1 MAATDVPEPMAK
13 LFAQIDKNKKHYID
27 NLAKAVAIKSVS
39 AWPETRAEITTMM
52 TWMGE
57 ELKGLGASIEYVDIG
72 SQTLPDGQVLK
83 LPPVLMGE
91 LGQDPAKKTLLV
103 YGHLDVQPANQKE
116 DGWDTDPWVLTE
128 KDGKLYGRGSTDDKG
143 PVLGWIHALQAYR
156 EIGQEVPVNFK
167 FCFEGMEESGSEGL
181 DQMLMSRQ
189 NTKFMQEVDYVCISD
204 NYWLG
209 KNKPCLT
216 YGLRGVCYFFI
227 EVECA
232 TKDLHS
238 GVFGGTVHEG
248 MVDLM
253 WMMNQLVDGEGNI
266 LVEGLMDTVAPLT
279 AEESAKYDNIDFD
292 VDVYR

>member
-91 LGQDPAKKTLLV
+91 LGQDPA
-103 YGHLDVQPANQKE
+103 NEKE

-128 KDGKLYGRGSTDDKG
+128 KDGKLFGRGSTDDKG

-156 EIGQEVPVNFK
+156 EIGQEVPV
-167 FCFEGMEESGSEGL
+167 
-181 DQMLMSRQ
+181 
-189 NTKFMQEVDYVCISD
+189 
-204 NYWLG
+204 
-209 KNKPCLT
+209 
-216 YGLRGVCYFFI
+216 
-227 EVECA
+227 
-232 TKDLHS
+232 
-238 GVFGGTVHEG
+238 
-248 MVDLM
+248 
-253 WMMNQLVDGEGNI
+253 
-266 LVEGLMDTVAPLT
+266 
-279 AEESAKYDNIDFD
+279 
-292 VDVYR
+292 